1 MLKKNRSRWSRT
13 KSQIRANWK
22 FYALVAIFLISMI
35 ITLQI
40 SQFFG
45 AIAATKESMINA
57 LIQAEATILG
67 FFGLIV
73 IYALTSFDN
82 RTDRLEEQL
91 FKLTTEEHLNMKKEM
106 LEREITRLKSYLSII
121 RTNKKDLVN
130 NTFGNGILLVSSL
143 VLSILSLAQVQFGS
157 SLCAGAIYFLL
168 FGIVG
173 IFVILR
179 SLAQNSYSF
188 FITY

>member
-1 MLKKNRSRWSRT
+1 MLKKNRSRW
-13 KSQIRANWK
+13 KS
-22 FYALVAIFLISMI
+22 YALLTTLVIGI
-35 ITLQI
+35 IIVLQI

-91 FKLTTEEHLNMKKEM
+91 FKLTTEEHLNVKKEM
-106 LEREITRLKSYLSII
+106 LEREILRLKSYLSII

-130 NTFGNGILLVSSL
+130 NTLANGILLVSSL

-157 SLCAGAIYFLL
+157 GLCGVAIYFLL
-168 FGIVG
+168 IEIAG

-179 SLAQNSYSF
+179 SLA
-188 FITY
+188 